1 MKTLGNLLDTFVIPD
16 ENNISIST
24 EGYSIWFT
32 WADSLNP
39 AVIQILQDYG
49 GIPVTQED
57 NHALWFF
64 FSTEVL
70 LALAK
75 LTIWADFNSVP
86 LLLQAFPATLLVDS
100 QKNLSLLTDKSLH
113 DQELE
118 LATEKVFILIHP
130 KLQEAGKIYP
140 GITYN
145 EQNKS
150 SAELAESKLSS
161 DKWLQLSANS
171 RLPYSS
177 SQGWYS
183 IIHPLGSPLDKKF
196 QAGWRSMFAE
206 IELILQ
212 KLKLKYSIFD
222 TYLVVP
228 IDSLSFLRSWT
239 RELIQTLFHV
249 KDNFPE
255 KYWPCVSIIVDK
267 KGLNLNA
274 ELPQKLN
281 VQWDTLTPNFPYINY
296 RNAYLLGEGFTIQ
309 DLHFT
314 SGKSSIT
321 QWCTV
326 VHDSYSIQANRTPV
340 LLPDS
345 FVTGTYQ
352 GCFYCGMK
360 SHETS
365 RCPSKSLHEPPLT
378 FWEDFNNV
386 DLEDINATF
395 RTIEVKL
402 SKEGIKAY
410 SEIFKENTVQTQVLE
425 GVFTINSIIQPR
437 DVERIWLLT
446 GRDIYAPSDPQAYKE
461 ESACWALLQRL
472 QSINYKDLSVLEK
485 DVYAASNNNPR
496 DWRLKSLLGFICVEK
511 NDYVKALN
519 YWKDAESTTSSILH
533 QAWHYFLMGRV
544 HELLAQ
550 YEEAMDF
557 YSSAKKILTFW
568 SEPTYRIL
576 ACRVKMGFAEQ
587 VQEQILQLIKDQPTY
602 FNRILL
608 DPELERGHLPI
619 MTMLYPLWLDM
630 IEKSSLEKNRVLGL
644 LQEVDEWFFPEHPIA
659 SVIRQKIEELILALD
674 VRNYLAFRAVVN
686 VRPILEEDLSRLKA
700 KELQDLKDIYKG
712 FLSTLEAIRD
722 EASWFPFSNV
732 LRSFNKDFNEC
743 ASILNW
749 AFATNFSKPDTFK
762 QANGYIDPVHELLEG
777 LENQLKLIRTI
788 RDVTLFALI
797 LFKAFLYI
805 EIAGLLLCF
814 IIVPV
819 ITFYGD
825 AMGLAWLQRLIK
837 MNFWELQSV
846 LVGVV
851 SAIALGV
858 SILITAITFDKKRA
872 NMLETAKQQ
881 REQYQQQRLAKIL
894 EQKRKEQEENTL

>member
-1 MKTLGNLLDTFVIPD
+1 MKTLGKLLDTFAIPD

-24 EGYSIWFT
+24 GGYSIWFT
-32 WADSLNP
+32 WSGPLNP
-39 AVIQILQDYG
+39 AITQIFQDYG
-49 GIPVTQED
+49 GIPVTNED
-57 NHALWFF
+57 DQALWFF

-75 LTIWADFNSVP
+75 LTVWADYNPTSM
-86 LLLQAFPATLLVDS
+86 LLQAFPATLLVDS
-100 QKNLSLLTDKSLH
+100 HKNLSLQTEKSLH
-113 DQELE
+113 EQVLH
-118 LATEKVFILIHP
+118 LSTEKLFILVHP

-145 EQNKS
+145 EQNLEVE
-150 SAELAESKLSS
+150 ELQDCTLSKER
-161 DKWLQLSANS
+161 WQQLSANS
-171 RLPYSS
+171 RLPYAS

-196 QAGWRSMFAE
+196 QAGWRNMFAE

-212 KLKLKYSIFD
+212 RLKVRYSIFD
-222 TYLVVP
+222 TYLIVP
-228 IDSLSFLRSWT
+228 IDTLSLLRNWT
-239 RELIQTLFHV
+239 RELIQTLFHM

-267 KGLNLNA
+267 KGLNLNN
-274 ELPQKLN
+274 ELPQKVN

-309 DLHFT
+309 DLHFS

-345 FVTGTYQ
+345 FVTGSYQ

-365 RCPSKSLHEPPLT
+365 RCPSKNLKEASLT

-395 RTIEVKL
+395 RAIEVQL
-402 SKEGIKAY
+402 SKEGMKAFKD
-410 SEIFKENTVQTQVLE
+410 IFEENTIQTQVLE
-425 GVFTINSIIQPR
+425 GVFNINGLIQPR
-437 DVERIWLLT
+437 SLERIWLLP
-446 GRDIYAPSDPQAYKE
+446 GRDIYAPVDPQSYKE
-461 ESACWALLQRL
+461 ESQCWNLLQRL
-472 QSINYKDLSVLEK
+472 LNINYKDLSILEK
-485 DVYAASNNNPR
+485 DVYTASSKNPR
-496 DWRLKSLLGFICVEK
+496 DWRLKSLLGFVCIER
-511 NDYVKALN
+511 NDYTRALN
-519 YWKDAESTTSSILH
+519 YWKEAESNTSSILH
-533 QAWHYFLMGRV
+533 QAWHYFLIGRI
-544 HELLAQ
+544 HEILGQ
-550 YEEAMDF
+550 YDEAMD
-557 YSSAKKILTFW
+557 YYTSSKKILTFW
-568 SEPTYRIL
+568 LEPSYRIL
-576 ACRVKMGFAEQ
+576 VCRVKMGFAEQ
-587 VQEQILQLIKDQPTY
+587 VQGQILQLIKDSPTY

-630 IEKSSLEKNRVLGL
+630 IEKSSLEKNRVLSL
-644 LQEVDEWFFPEHPIA
+644 LQDLDDWFFPEHQIA
-659 SVIRQKIEELILALD
+659 SIIRQKIEELISALD
-674 VRNYLAFRAVVN
+674 VRNYLAFRAVIN
-686 VRPILEEDLSRLKA
+686 VRPILEEDLRRLKD
-700 KELQDLKDIYKG
+700 KELQDLKDIYKS

-722 EASWFPFSNV
+722 EASWFPFSNA
-732 LRSFNKDFNEC
+732 LRGFNRDFNEC

-749 AFATNFSKPDTFK
+749 AFATSFSVPEVFK
-762 QANGYIDPVHELLEG
+762 QAQGYLEPVHELLKN
-777 LENQLKLIRTI
+777 LEEQLKLIRTV

-797 LFKAFLYI
+797 LFKSFLYI
-805 EIAGLLLCF
+805 EIAGLILCF
-814 IIVPV
+814 IVVPV

-846 LVGVV
+846 LISVV
-851 SAIALGV
+851 SAIALGFA
-858 SILITAITFDKKRA
+858 ILTTAITFDKKRA
-872 NMLETAKQQ
+872 SMLETAKQQ
-881 REQYQQQRLAKIL
+881 REQYQQQRLARIL
-894 EQKRKEQEENTL
+894 EQKRREQENNS